1 MKTSITFKVSSKE
14 KQQISHAADSEQIT
28 VSDYIRQ
35 AVMNKLNALDENK
48 TTSDDS
54 LTNVLQRQ
62 IETKDQQIERLQQAL
77 DQSQQLQA
85 ISQKTIESKQLKIDE
100 YQRPKPLITRLKA
113 VFVGE

>member
-1 MKTSITFKVSSKE
+1 MKTSITFKVSNKE

-77 DQSQQLQA
+77 DQSQQLQP
-85 ISQKTIESKQLKIDE
+85 SLGLFFQLN
-100 YQRPKPLITRLKA
+100 RPI
-113 VFVGE
+113 